1 MEQIKL
7 LRQLLQ
13 QVQLQVLS
21 VYLNSR
27 NSTHVPENLGKF
39 ILP

>member
-1 MEQIKL
+1 MEQLEL

-21 VYLNSR
+21 VDVNPR
-27 NSTHVPENLGKF
+27 NSTHVPENLDKF

>member
-1 MEQIKL
+1 MEQIEL

-21 VYLNSR
+21 LCVNPGD
-27 NSTHVPENLGKF
+27 STHVAENLGKF
-39 ILP
+39 ILV